1 MYVYFIM
8 FLINRKIDNNK
19 LFMTMLSVVR
29 NQDSEPGAA
38 ASRRG
43 PHLRQAQLSHAQV
56 ELAFFG

>member
-1 MYVYFIM
+1 
-8 FLINRKIDNNK
+8 
-19 LFMTMLSVVR
+19 MTLLSVVR